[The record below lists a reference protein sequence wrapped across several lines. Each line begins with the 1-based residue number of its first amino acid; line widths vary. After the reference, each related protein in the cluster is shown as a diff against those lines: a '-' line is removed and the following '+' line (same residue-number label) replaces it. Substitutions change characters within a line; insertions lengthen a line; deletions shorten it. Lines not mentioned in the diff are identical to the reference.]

1 MLAFVV
7 STRRSVLDEVNQ
19 TLNSTL
25 LPALSL
31 EYGRGCFV
39 SRLRALLR
47 SNDPLLPMKTIC
59 RICWGTAAFELSS
72 NLKDDTQD
80 SKSFGQAFNIL
91 TS

>member
-1 MLAFVV
+1 
-7 STRRSVLDEVNQ
+7 
-19 TLNSTL
+19 
-25 LPALSL
+25 
-31 EYGRGCFV
+31 
-39 SRLRALLR
+39 
-47 SNDPLLPMKTIC
+47 MKTIC